1 MFMKV
6 RIVCLCVAFLLFTGL
21 ACDSK
26 DKPKVDLDPATQKPE
41 KGPKA
46 PKLPPPPPKE

>member
-1 MFMKV
+1 MKV
-6 RIVCLCVAFLLFTGL
+6 RIVCLCVAFVLFSGL

-26 DKPKVDLDPATQKPE
+26 EKPKVDVDPKQKIE
-41 KGPKA
+41 KAPTA